1 MLEYRDIST
10 VSQNYIQGT
19 SVSLKYIFFGVG
31 TAIAIVLLIVIINV
45 IRKSTSAQKGKDQ
58 GPKDNDNKTTDVT
71 VYYAQ
76 CKNNSFCENEL
87 YFGKRSG
94 DDKTFD
100 ALHCKESHNQHVSSS
115 SSNKPRHNDMILQRS
130 YSLVKLSLDV

>member
-10 VSQNYIQGT
+10 VSKNYIQGI
-19 SVSLKYIFFGVG
+19 SVSLKYRFFGVC

-45 IRKSTSAQKGKDQ
+45 SRKSTSEQKGKDQ
-58 GPKDNDNKTTDVT
+58 GPKDNDNEITDVT

-87 YFGKRSG
+87 YFGKRS
-94 DDKTFD
+94 DDYKTFH
-100 ALHCKESHNQHVSSS
+100 APHCKESHNQPVSSS
-115 SSNKPRHNDMILQRS
+115 SNNKPRQNDMILQRS
-130 YSLVKLSLDV
+130 YSLVRLSLDV

>member
-1 MLEYRDIST
+1 MST

-19 SVSLKYIFFGVG
+19 SVSLKYSFFGVG

-71 VYYAQ
+71 VYYAK

-87 YFGKRSG
+87 YFGKRS
-94 DDKTFD
+94 DDYKTFH
-100 ALHCKESHNQHVSSS
+100 APHCKESLSSS